1 MKRLRGSRLASIG
14 PPVAAW
20 ALGSVLIAA
29 FTSQVVGWSV
39 MSDEL
44 QHVRLAISIGDTL
57 SLTPYLR
64 GEDVPIYSQ
73 LYPFLI
79 APFYGFLSTTAAF
92 DAVHIFNAV
101 AMASA
106 AVPVYLLA
114 RELGIPKPA
123 ATVVAAASVM
133 TPWMVLATLV
143 FTEAVAYPASAWA
156 ILAIHRA
163 LAKPSP
169 HA

>member
-1 MKRLRGSRLASIG
+1 
-14 PPVAAW
+14 
-20 ALGSVLIAA
+20 
-29 FTSQVVGWSV
+29 

-44 QHVRLAISIGDTL
+44 QHVRLAISIADTL

-64 GEDVPIYSQ
+64 GEDVTIYSQ

-123 ATVVAAASVM
+123 ATVVATAVGDDAVDGAGDAGLHRGGGLPGQRLGDPGDLPRAGEAFAARVIWWHSRLWGWRSS
-133 TPWMVLATLV
+133 PARSSLGLAVST
-143 FTEAVAYPASAWA
+143 
-156 ILAIHRA
+156 
-163 LAKPSP
+163 
-169 HA
+169 

>member
-1 MKRLRGSRLASIG
+1 M
-14 PPVAAW
+14 
-20 ALGSVLIAA
+20 
-29 FTSQVVGWSV
+29 
-39 MSDEL
+39 
-44 QHVRLAISIGDTL
+44 RLAISIADTL

-64 GEDVPIYSQ
+64 GEDVTIYSQ
-73 LYPFLI
+73 LYPLLM
-79 APFYGFLSTTAAF
+79 APFYGLLSTTAAF

-123 ATVVAAASVM
+123 ATVVATASVM

-169 HA
+169 RA